1 MRSLLPSWP
10 QGGSLPAVR
19 EAGGEGA
26 AWSGSGQLPLV
37 ANAGEAENPRPG
49 HHWGRGVAPTSAAW
63 DPVTLQSH
71 QGDQPA
77 GAGLRYVAPS
87 WTPAHP
93 ATAQSE
99 FPKHTWFPSLAAPR
113 LASRPFNL
121 STPGGQGKAAK
132 PPGPHAGLLPVILGC
147 SGVGKCA
154 FSVRQRRSASSP
166 NSCIFFCCD

>member
-1 MRSLLPSWP
+1 MGVGSLLPSWP

-113 LASRPFNL
+113 LGHLTYQHPEARARLPNPQGRTQGFFLLFSAVLESGSAL
-121 STPGGQGKAAK
+121 S
-132 PPGPHAGLLPVILGC
+132 L
-147 SGVGKCA
+147 
-154 FSVRQRRSASSP
+154 
-166 NSCIFFCCD
+166 